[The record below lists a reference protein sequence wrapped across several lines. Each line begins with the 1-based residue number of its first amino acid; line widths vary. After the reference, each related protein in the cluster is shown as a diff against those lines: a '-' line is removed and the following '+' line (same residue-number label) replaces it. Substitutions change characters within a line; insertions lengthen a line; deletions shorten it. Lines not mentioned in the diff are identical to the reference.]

1 MSRRAMRI
9 RWQQV
14 YDDMRLEFEAMGT
27 GSLYNQ
33 MQKEYAFRLMGE
45 HGIRATARILELP
58 RRTLQ
63 RWCREQSRYVK
74 PCPDW
79 VCSWAARRQKRQRF

>member
-1 MSRRAMRI
+1 MRI
-9 RWQQV
+9 QWQQV

-27 GSLYNQ
+27 GSQYSQ
-33 MQKEYAFRLMGE
+33 RQKEYALKLIDEYGV
-45 HGIRATARILELP
+45 RAVARILELP

-63 RWCREQSRYVK
+63 RWCREQSKYVK

-79 VCSWAARRQKRQRF
+79 VRPWAARRQDRRGF